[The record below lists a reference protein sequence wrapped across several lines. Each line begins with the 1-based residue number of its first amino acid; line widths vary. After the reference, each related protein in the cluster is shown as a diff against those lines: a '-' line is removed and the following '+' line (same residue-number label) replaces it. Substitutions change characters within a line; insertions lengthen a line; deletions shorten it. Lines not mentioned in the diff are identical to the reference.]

1 MEEAQEVVLKQSFFS
16 CFLLLIFTLLSLKN
30 MEVKAVFF
38 DMDDTLV
45 PSHAADACALL
56 AVARLLASHI
66 PHIDHQAV
74 IDAFLLLFF
83 SQPWDPLHQID
94 VTEWRSQLWNRA
106 LLCQNI
112 DDMNLAKDMQTTFDA
127 ERLRV
132 FRWANGVEALVRR
145 LQSQGYK
152 TGIIT
157 NGHSKIQRAKLKACR
172 AEDLFS
178 LILVGGEQ
186 PDEKPHKDIFL
197 KACKMAGCEP
207 DKAIFVGDTLKTDI
221 QGGLNAG
228 FLATVWIDFHGSG
241 HPKGGPKPHYIIN
254 NILEL
259 EDVLKLYKLAESTL
273 P

>member
-1 MEEAQEVVLKQSFFS
+1 MVVCQLTGVLRAARDGAVGGHADGARFCLGSSSPPFYLFQK
-16 CFLLLIFTLLSLKN
+16 

-45 PSHAADACALL
+45 PSHAADTCAFL
-56 AVARLLASHI
+56 AVARLLASRA
-66 PHIDHQAV
+66 PHVDHQAV
-74 IDAFLLLFF
+74 IDKFLLLFF
-83 SQPWDPLHQID
+83 AQPWDPHHQID

-106 LLCQNI
+106 LLCQNVE
-112 DDMNLAKDMQTTFDA
+112 DMDLARDMQTCFDA

-132 FRWANGVEALVRR
+132 FRWGEGVEALVRR
-145 LQSQGYK
+145 LQAQGYK

-172 AEDLFS
+172 AEELFGV
-178 LILVGGEQ
+178 ILVGGEQ

-197 KACKMAGCEP
+197 KACKMVGCEP

-221 QGGLNAG
+221 QGGFNAG
-228 FLATVWIDFHGSG
+228 FLATVWIDIHGSG
-241 HPKGGPKPHYIIN
+241 RPKGK
-254 NILEL
+254 
-259 EDVLKLYKLAESTL
+259 AL